1 MKACPKPLTQL
12 GDTRNSV
19 CCPRLDSASA
29 TGYSSGGS
37 KVNAIDWDIREV
49 SGPPL
54 WCLNLLQSYV
64 CWFMC
69 CFMCCWR
76 FVGGSWLFATLC
88 FILRNGFECEPAK
101 RLWVWTKVQVSE
113 CWLNATLN
121 IKIEVLKSPQVKTFP
136 ARPPENEV
144 SRSRWSLAFEVKIED
159 QNPLN
164 VKTQTLTLNT
174 RRWLKLDCDNTKS
187 QVDCETSCLRSHLK
201 DSENTTSLAEG
212 PGAGSNET
220 TPEPPKHRT
229 WTPKRTSQNRH
240 KFQPPTS
247 KLHTEWKANN
257 CNRLIV
263 VALASVGRLQDKGAT
278 MATTRNHKLKE
289 SQRFNKRITTFQ
301 CEWHRVCMRIS
312 FHNPF
317 LRDCIWLVACCI
329 QPCSGFVAATIVLPV
344 NCKNQSSTS
353 ISTFSHTHW
362 KFS

>member
-37 KVNAIDWDIREV
+37 KVNAIAWDIREV

-229 WTPKRTSQNRH
+229 WKPKRTSQNKH
-240 KFQPPTS
+240 KFTLNEKPTIATDSLSSPWPVSAGSRTKVLQWPRQGFTNS
-247 KLHTEWKANN
+247 KNHN
-257 CNRLIV
+257 V
-263 VALASVGRLQDKGAT
+263 SVWMT
-278 MATTRNHKLKE
+278 P
-289 SQRFNKRITTFQ
+289 
-301 CEWHRVCMRIS
+301 CVCARIS

-317 LRDCIWLVACCI
+317 LRDCIWLVAYCI
-329 QPCSGFVAATIVLPV
+329 QPCPGFVAATIVLPV
-344 NCKNQSSTS
+344 NCKHQSSTS